1 MIDQKNEISGYYD
14 YQGIIPKK
22 FATKEQID
30 NIVRICDEK
39 GLNLPQND
47 MHIPYFALTFRDLA
61 NTDYTVA
68 QYHRD
73 IQMANGILSTRD
85 KWPYGY
91 FVPKTY
97 KDVFWWRKQKFTIS
111 KDMLKLFTD
120 GYYMD
125 PVERYAVQLAYQMK
139 HRTGINDDDDMIALY
154 NSKSKVDLMQMHQR
168 EEIFLMHSPVHK
180 VECF

>member
-1 MIDQKNEISGYYD
+1 MIDQKNEVSDYD
-14 YQGIIPKK
+14 EYQGFIHTK

-39 GLNLPQND
+39 GLNLPRND
-47 MHIPYFALTFRDLA
+47 MHIPYFALTFRDLS

-73 IQMANGILSTRD
+73 IELANAILSSCD

-91 FVPKTY
+91 FVPKTF
-97 KDVFWWRKQKFTIS
+97 KNVFWWVKQKFYIS
-111 KDMLKLFTD
+111 NDMLKLFTD

-125 PVERYAVQLAYQMK
+125 PVERYAVQLAYQIK
-139 HRTGINDDDDMIALY
+139 HEKDINDDDMIALY

-180 VECF
+180 VEFF